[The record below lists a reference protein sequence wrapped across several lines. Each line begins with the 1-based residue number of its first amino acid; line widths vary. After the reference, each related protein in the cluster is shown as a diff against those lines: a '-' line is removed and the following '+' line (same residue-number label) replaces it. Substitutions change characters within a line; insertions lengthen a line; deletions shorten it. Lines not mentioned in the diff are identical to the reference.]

1 MSLLNNI
8 VVLLNRC
15 EMHQRRCDIA
25 VFQIKQKEQKL
36 DKKLEEIELKRKHL
50 KTLLYSQKPEG
61 KMNKTGLYAIQRRLV
76 IVRRQLTELNL
87 KEVPIQEKKMEY
99 QKEKEKVMQERQY
112 WLRKSDKYHHW
123 QKVQKKLRRMAQ
135 LKQEETEMEEI
146 ITCKKK

>member
-50 KTLLYSQKPEG
+50 KTLLYLQKPEG
-61 KMNKTGLYAIQRRLV
+61 KMNKTGLYAIQRRLA
-76 IVRRQLTELNL
+76 IVRRQLTELDL
-87 KEVPIQEKKMEY
+87 KEVTIQEKKMEY

-112 WLRKSDKYHHW
+112 WLRKSDKYQHW
-123 QKVQKKLRRMAQ
+123 QKVQKKLRLMAQ

>member
-36 DKKLEEIELKRKHL
+36 DKKLEEIELKR
-50 KTLLYSQKPEG
+50 G
-61 KMNKTGLYAIQRRLV
+61 KMNKTGLYAIQRRLA

-99 QKEKEKVMQERQY
+99 QKEKVMQERQY

-123 QKVQKKLRRMAQ
+123 QKVQKKLRLMAQ